1 MLIKKLNAE
10 MDQTAKTLKINVVDF
25 SMMLVAKREKKSRR
39 VDQSR
44 ISKGIIV

>member
-10 MDQTAKTLKINVVDF
+10 MDQTAKTLKISVVDF